1 MKVRVKI
8 KLCNDLEILG
18 KGYASKDPTYFG
30 VIMSKHAIC
39 FFIYLG
45 VIVSKQETCSFIYLG
60 VIMTKHAN
68 CFFILKLGQGNLVG
82 LIF

>member
-1 MKVRVKI
+1 MKTRVKI
-8 KLCNDLEILG
+8 KWCNELEILG

-30 VIMSKHAIC
+30 VIMSKQATC

-45 VIVSKQETCSFIYLG
+45 VIMS
-60 VIMTKHAN
+60 KHAT

-82 LIF
+82 LKF